1 MYVRASPM
9 AACTAAAA
17 ASDSFSVSLAS
28 ATGKNSRPL
37 RNGNSALFTLSIAS
51 STSSAFLTPSL
62 TYASAST
69 RSLWSFVAASTEL
82 SFSWAL
88 RLLSTSFCREA
99 FTAGAAPGRCEFR
112 QVSEDFSA
120 FCEVTTA
127 SPISL
132 TASSGSSSPSAEA
145 STTFWT
151 FSTSSSAL
159 LIRSCSSEITALPLM
174 SLEPPSAAFLCF
186 VTSAIALFSLLW
198 SLAMGAARSLLGS
211 FCFVA
216 MTFRASAHASMA
228 SFSAVPARS
237 RASRRT
243 SVETSSRFSEWK
255 ASQIFASA
263 WTLPS
268 PSAMASMRSAS
279 LAVVFR
285 SKVSALKTASFFEA
299 SSARSMSC
307 FSSSKVSLATSLGFL
322 LASSSLVLTK
332 SLAALMA
339 VSALP
344 AAASQSLMAFVD
356 CSGGSTSMPFKKGVS
371 ASLHATSASS
381 AFSAFSAACVTI
393 CCMAMPSRCRRRTWL
408 TDSIFFLAATPRS
421 LIWFSSSF
429 SMPSAVRIFSSR
441 FRSALEMAMVAGDT
455 SFSAAATSSSDIWPC
470 SAALDM
476 RLAFSTSSSAAS
488 IFSDRSARALF
499 ASTRDLKLCRKVLY
513 GFSRFCASVSFCCSV
528 EYSESAVSCTSG
540 AYLLA
545 FCRLRFFCF
554 RASMVLLCA
563 SEAAVS
569 LSSTALF
576 SMSCS
581 GGSVTVGSGMA
592 EMASLESSAMDTS
605 SRTSGRVSAKS
616 LASFSSD
623 FFFRSCISACLL
635 AAAALCCA
643 FWTCP
648 LTFVISA
655 VKLACRDLALTMSL
669 ERSPTALLPAF
680 LASSMSALSDF
691 DTSPSMATCF
701 TSRSRSPPPPPLEVR
716 RLASTRASAASAR
729 RCRAAGGTPWR
740 GWALA
745 FLD

>member
-1 MYVRASPM
+1 MTTKSATSRCRAS
-9 AACTAAAA
+9 
-17 ASDSFSVSLAS
+17 SLAATS
-28 ATGKNSRPL
+28 AAP
-37 RNGNSALFTLSIAS
+37 
-51 STSSAFLTPSL
+51 TSSDL
-62 TYASAST
+62 
-69 RSLWSFVAASTEL
+69 
-82 SFSWAL
+82 AL
-88 RLLSTSFCREA
+88 GMA
-99 FTAGAAPGRCEFR
+99 
-112 QVSEDFSA
+112 V
-120 FCEVTTA
+120 
-127 SPISL
+127 
-132 TASSGSSSPSAEA
+132 
-145 STTFWT
+145 
-151 FSTSSSAL
+151 
-159 LIRSCSSEITALPLM
+159 
-174 SLEPPSAAFLCF
+174 LEPP
-186 VTSAIALFSLLW
+186 LLVV
-198 SLAMGAARSLLGS
+198 LLS
-211 FCFVA
+211 
-216 MTFRASAHASMA
+216 
-228 SFSAVPARS
+228 SAV
-237 RASRRT
+237 
-243 SVETSSRFSEWK
+243 
-255 ASQIFASA
+255 
-263 WTLPS
+263 
-268 PSAMASMRSAS
+268 
-279 LAVVFR
+279 VV
-285 SKVSALKTASFFEA
+285 
-299 SSARSMSC
+299 
-307 FSSSKVSLATSLGFL
+307 
-322 LASSSLVLTK
+322 
-332 SLAALMA
+332 
-339 VSALP
+339 
-344 AAASQSLMAFVD
+344 AFVD
-356 CSGGSTSMPFKKGVS
+356 CSSGSASMPFKKGVS

-381 AFSAFSAACVTI
+381 AFSTFSAATVSI
-393 CCMAMPSRCRRRTWL
+393 CCMAMPRP
-408 TDSIFFLAATPRS
+408 SIFFFAARPGS
-421 LIWFSSSF
+421 LIWFNSSF
-429 SMPSAVRIFSSR
+429 SAPPAAVRSFCPRS
-441 FRSALEMAMVAGDT
+441 RSALGMAMVAG
-455 SFSAAATSSSDIWPC
+455 AT
-470 SAALDM
+470 
-476 RLAFSTSSSAAS
+476 T
-488 IFSDRSARALF
+488 
-499 ASTRDLKLCRKVLY
+499 
-513 GFSRFCASVSFCCSV
+513 SVSFCCSV